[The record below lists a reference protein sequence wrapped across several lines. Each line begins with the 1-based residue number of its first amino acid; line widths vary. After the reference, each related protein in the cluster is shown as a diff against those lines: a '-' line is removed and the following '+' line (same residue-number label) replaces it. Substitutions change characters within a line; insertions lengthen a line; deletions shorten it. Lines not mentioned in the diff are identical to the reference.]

1 MLERSIKHFK
11 SDLTEETLVL
21 RSSTGT
27 HESKVQGAGKIDL
40 GVGVEDEAGGLLEV
54 SLPDDQQRD

>member
-1 MLERSIKHFK
+1 M
-11 SDLTEETLVL
+11 L

-27 HESKVQGAGKIDL
+27 HESKVQGADKIDL

-54 SLPDDQQRD
+54 SLPDDQQRG